1 MARAFEI
8 TTPSTANIVTLT
20 NANIQIVG
28 LPV

>member
-1 MARAFEI
+1 MATAQAI
-8 TTPSTANIVTLT
+8 PTPSTAAIVTLT